1 MKRKLLMLI
10 LATSLTFGLTG
21 CGEEAERDALI
32 EQIDSLKTE
41 KAELESTV
49 AELKD
54 MATAEKIR
62 TGTEVYIVVINI
74 SQSHF
79 TLDLEEHMKDAMNDV
94 DITIPV
100 SKEFYDSVNQ
110 GTVIDDS
117 FRMGSFIAKGSIG
130 NWDIVVKDK
139 YIQQE
144 D

>member
-1 MKRKLLMLI
+1 MLF
-10 LATSLTFGLTG
+10 LAASLTFGLTG

-62 TGTEVYIVVINI
+62 TGTEVYVVVINI

-79 TLDLEEHMKDAMNDV
+79 TLDLEEHMKDVMNDV

-100 SKEFYDSVNQ
+100 SKEFYDSVNK

-130 NWDIVVKDK
+130 NWDIIVKDK
-139 YIQQE
+139 YIQ
-144 D
+144 

>member
-1 MKRKLLMLI
+1 MLI

-62 TGTEVYIVVINI
+62 TGTEVYVVVINI

-79 TLDLEEHMKDAMNDV
+79 TLDLEEHMKDQPTQIALVVQSLIQSQKAIYISCEKYN
-94 DITIPV
+94 
-100 SKEFYDSVNQ
+100 SNLQ
-110 GTVIDDS
+110 GSTMQMI
-117 FRMGSFIAKGSIG
+117 KGLKTANRKKNHLEIE
-130 NWDIVVKDK
+130 ILLFFL
-139 YIQQE
+139 
-144 D
+144 

>member
-1 MKRKLLMLI
+1 MLF

-21 CGEEAERDALI
+21 CGEEAEKDALI

-41 KAELESTV
+41 KAELESAV

-62 TGTEVYIVVINI
+62 TGTEVYVVVINI

-79 TLDLEEHMKDAMNDV
+79 TLDLEEHMKDVMNDV

-100 SKEFYDSVNQ
+100 SKEFYDSVNK

-139 YIQQE
+139 YIQ
-144 D
+144 

>member
-1 MKRKLLMLI
+1 MKKKLLMLF
-10 LATSLTFGLTG
+10 LAASLTFGLTG
-21 CGEEAERDALI
+21 CGEETERDALI

-49 AELKD
+49 ADLKD

-79 TLDLEEHMKDAMNDV
+79 TLDLEEHIKDAMNDV

-100 SKEFYDSVNQ
+100 SKEFYDSVNK

-117 FRMGSFIAKGSIG
+117 FRMGSFFAKGSIG
-130 NWDIVVKDK
+130 SWDITVKDK
-139 YIQQE
+139 YIQ
-144 D
+144 

>member
-1 MKRKLLMLI
+1 MLF
-10 LATSLTFGLTG
+10 LAASLTFGLTG

-79 TLDLEEHMKDAMNDV
+79 TLDLEEHMKDVMNDV

-100 SKEFYDSVNQ
+100 SKEFYDSVNK

-130 NWDIVVKDK
+130 NWDIIVKDK
-139 YIQQE
+139 YIQ
-144 D
+144 

>member
-41 KAELESTV
+41 KVELESTV

-62 TGTEVYIVVINI
+62 TGTEIYIVVINI

-100 SKEFYDSVNQ
+100 SKEFYDSVNK

-130 NWDIVVKDK
+130 SWDIVVKDK
-139 YIQQE
+139 YIQ
-144 D
+144 

>member
-1 MKRKLLMLI
+1 MLF

-79 TLDLEEHMKDAMNDV
+79 TLDLEEHMKDSMNDV

-100 SKEFYDSVNQ
+100 SKEFYDSVNK

-130 NWDIVVKDK
+130 NWDIIVKDK
-139 YIQQE
+139 YIQ
-144 D
+144 

>member
-1 MKRKLLMLI
+1 MLF
-10 LATSLTFGLTG
+10 LAASLTFGLTG
-21 CGEEAERDALI
+21 CGEEAEKDALI

-41 KAELESTV
+41 KTELESTV

-62 TGTEVYIVVINI
+62 TGTEVYVVVINI

-100 SKEFYDSVNQ
+100 SKEFYDSVNK

-130 NWDIVVKDK
+130 NWDIIVKDK
-139 YIQQE
+139 YIQ
-144 D
+144 

>member
-1 MKRKLLMLI
+1 MLF
-10 LATSLTFGLTG
+10 LAASLTFGLTG

-62 TGTEVYIVVINI
+62 TGTEVYVVVINI

-79 TLDLEEHMKDAMNDV
+79 TLDLEEHMKDVMNDV

-100 SKEFYDSVNQ
+100 SKEFYDSVNK

-117 FRMGSFIAKGSIG
+117 FRMGSFIARGSIG
-130 NWDIVVKDK
+130 NWDIIVKDK
-139 YIQQE
+139 YIQ
-144 D
+144 

>member
-1 MKRKLLMLI
+1 MKRKLLMLF

-21 CGEEAERDALI
+21 CGEEAEKDALI

-41 KAELESTV
+41 KAELESAV
-49 AELKD
+49 AGLKD

-62 TGTEVYIVVINI
+62 TGTEVYVVVINI

-79 TLDLEEHMKDAMNDV
+79 TLDLEEHMKDVMNDV

-100 SKEFYDSVNQ
+100 SKEFYDSVNK

-139 YIQQE
+139 YIQ
-144 D
+144 

>member
-1 MKRKLLMLI
+1 MLF

-21 CGEEAERDALI
+21 CGEEAEKDALI

-62 TGTEVYIVVINI
+62 TGTEIYIVVINI

-100 SKEFYDSVNQ
+100 SKEFYDSVNK

-117 FRMGSFIAKGSIG
+117 FRMGSFVAKGSIG
-130 NWDIVVKDK
+130 NWDIIVKDK
-139 YIQQE
+139 YIQ
-144 D
+144 

>member
-1 MKRKLLMLI
+1 MLF

-21 CGEEAERDALI
+21 CGEEAEKDALI

-100 SKEFYDSVNQ
+100 SKEFYDSVNK

-117 FRMGSFIAKGSIG
+117 FRMGSFVAKGSIG
-130 NWDIVVKDK
+130 NWDIIVKDK
-139 YIQQE
+139 YIQ
-144 D
+144 